1 MEVNPGGTLE
11 LGVDYGRANPRD
23 DYRLVDGA
31 SKDGWMFTAEHTQSI
46 LKGYNKFVLQYAT
59 DAMTSNGKGVP
70 QGGSINNDGSM
81 WRVLDHGA
89 VSLADDWDMMYVAMY
104 QDINLDN
111 NNGTKW
117 WTVGVRPMY
126 KWTPLMSTLLEV
138 GYDNVE
144 SQKTGDNNN
153 QYKITLA
160 QQWQAGDSIWSRP
173 AIRVFAT
180 YAKWDEKWGYANGDS
195 GAGYTSGV
203 AYNDTS
209 AKTFSRG
216 DSDEWT
222 FGAQMEIWW

>member
-1 MEVNPGGTLE
+1 
-11 LGVDYGRANPRD
+11 
-23 DYRLVDGA
+23 
-31 SKDGWMFTAEHTQSI
+31 MFTAEHTQSI

-104 QDINLDN
+104 QDVNLDN

-126 KWTPLMSTLLEV
+126 KWTPIMSTLLEV
-138 GYDNVE
+138 GYDNVK
-144 SQKTGDNNN
+144 SQKTGDSNN

-160 QQWQAGDSIWSRP
+160 QQWQATASGPVRQFVCSPPTRSGMRSGVTPIAVLPCAIPLVPASTLPAAATTMSGPSAPRWKSGGN
-173 AIRVFAT
+173 AIRIMMS
-180 YAKWDEKWGYANGDS
+180 KR
-195 GAGYTSGV
+195 GA
-203 AYNDTS
+203 S
-209 AKTFSRG
+209 APLFS
-216 DSDEWT
+216 
-222 FGAQMEIWW
+222 AQRAIAWLTLGHRN